1 MISSVTTDLDP
12 CGYGP
17 PPPPPY
23 QTFLLASF
31 VSYLVPNSICKLFVN
46 VLFNHNT
53 AFLSNDKDK
62 QLFRSNSTAFIIAS
76 RTVYARMKC
85 EQTTE
90 FELLKLL
97 P

>member
-1 MISSVTTDLDP
+1 MNVFYLDKDP
-12 CGYGP
+12 IIAAQMSC
-17 PPPPPY
+17 
-23 QTFLLASF
+23 
-31 VSYLVPNSICKLFVN
+31 VKLFVN

-53 AFLSNDKDK
+53 AFLSNDNDK
-62 QLFRSNSTAFIIAS
+62 HLFRSNSAAFIIAS

-97 P
+97 Q